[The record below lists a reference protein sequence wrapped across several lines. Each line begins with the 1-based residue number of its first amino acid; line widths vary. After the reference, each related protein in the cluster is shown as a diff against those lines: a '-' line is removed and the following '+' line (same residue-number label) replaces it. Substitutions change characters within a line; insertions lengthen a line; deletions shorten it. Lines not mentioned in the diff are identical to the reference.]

1 MRASQA
7 GPRPDRRHCR
17 RLSGPGELARL
28 RPFGFAQAEPDR
40 LVVIGNDVLASR
52 VINPLGHVHPAG
64 HRVRELD
71 LPVAVLALAG
81 IPVNVVHPR
90 AGLGEPLSHDL
101 AEARARAR
109 LAAPHRRPLCFLSP
123 ELPLGQDRTLEPTYP
138 FDGQASRIGDLL
150 GSFAST
156 DTVLD
161 LLGSQR
167 TLHFDLVLSEAGEL
181 TSRHGPEPFID
192 GQRETPA
199 TTGNHENRVAAVLA
213 HCDESQ
219 LLHPRPFRAVLS
231 RCPFMAARNPGR
243 VLSRTRV

>member
-1 MRASQA
+1 MN
-7 GPRPDRRHCR
+7 G
-17 RLSGPGELARL
+17 SGPWREVSSPASLSTRSKW
-28 RPFGFAQAEPDR
+28 RVRCDPR
-40 LVVIGNDVLASR
+40 RSRTVSVLAK
-52 VINPLGHVHPAG
+52 
-64 HRVRELD
+64 
-71 LPVAVLALAG
+71 LPRRSPMRLAG
-81 IPVNVVHPR
+81 RSNGYVGARVGSWPSGSS
-90 AGLGEPLSHDL
+90 GLRKHSGRRCGAASW
-101 AEARARAR
+101 ARAR

-123 ELPLGQDRTLEPTYP
+123 ELPLGQDPTLAPTYP
-138 FDGQASRIGDLL
+138 FDRPASRIGDLL